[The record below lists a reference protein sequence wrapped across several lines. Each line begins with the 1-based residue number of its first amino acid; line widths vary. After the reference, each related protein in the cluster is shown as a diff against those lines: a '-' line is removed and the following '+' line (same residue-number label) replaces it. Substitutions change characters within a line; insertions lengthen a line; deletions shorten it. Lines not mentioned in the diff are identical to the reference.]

1 MRLELLRQG
10 KRRRRGE
17 DLVERTRRVGIEIIL
32 HEAAGL
38 YLWVVA
44 GKQRLHKIGV
54 IHGGSAVSHFH
65 IAEASLRLK
74 GAEHTAR
81 AVLVVCIMIALGLAR
96 AHGQEASDGCNE
108 GTRYIITTE
117 HGMPRVIGQV
127 VLGQHVFHMPEVVAR
142 NLPTAPRLT

>member
-1 MRLELLRQG
+1 ISQA
-10 KRRRRGE
+10 
-17 DLVERTRRVGIEIIL
+17 
-32 HEAAGL
+32 AAGL
-38 YLWVVA
+38 YLGVVA
-44 GKQRLHKIGV
+44 GKRRLHKVGV

-81 AVLVVCIMIALGLAR
+81 AVLVVCIMRALGLAR
-96 AHGQEASDGCNE
+96 AHGQEASDVCNE
-108 GTRYIITTE
+108 ETRSFITTE

-127 VLGQHVFHMPEVVAR
+127 VLGQHVFHMPELVAR

>member
-10 KRRRRGE
+10 KRLRRGE

-32 HEAAGL
+32 HEADGL

-65 IAEASLRLK
+65 IAEARLRLK
-74 GAEHTAR
+74 AGERTPR
-81 AVLVVCIMIALGLAR
+81 AVTVVVIMIPLG
-96 AHGQEASDGCNE
+96 
-108 GTRYIITTE
+108 
-117 HGMPRVIGQV
+117 P
-127 VLGQHVFHMPEVVAR
+127 
-142 NLPTAPRLT
+142 APAPG